1 MANTNTREDIQ
12 KIFREDGSD
21 IESDISPEPSSLSSA
36 ASRED
41 TQERSCNCTDIAH
54 GIVYNSCCDR
64 IRGQLLDGYCNKKI
78 FPEI

>member
-12 KIFREDGSD
+12 KTFGEDGSY

-41 TQERSCNCTDIAH
+41 KQ
-54 GIVYNSCCDR
+54 
-64 IRGQLLDGYCNKKI
+64 K
-78 FPEI
+78 